1 MRWLD
6 PSQLYIASLI
16 SNGAT
21 PYFECEVNAHDEY
34 DNLGHPF
41 MYWATSGSTPS

>member
-21 PYFECEVNAHDEY
+21 PYCEFEVNVAVM
-34 DNLGHPF
+34 N
-41 MYWATSGSTPS
+41 PSMMNMII